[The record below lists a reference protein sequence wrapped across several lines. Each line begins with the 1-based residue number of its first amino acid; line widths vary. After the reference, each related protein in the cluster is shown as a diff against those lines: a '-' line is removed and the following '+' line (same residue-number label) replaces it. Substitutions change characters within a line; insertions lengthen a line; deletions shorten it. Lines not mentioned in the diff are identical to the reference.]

1 MDRDAILKR
10 ITELRDEIDVV
21 VRENLAY
28 NAYYT
33 HTVKEKNLYVAR
45 MLRLE
50 EIKRELDDMKAGRLQ
65 ETNKNR
71 DM

>member
-33 HTVKEKNLYVAR
+33 HTEKEKNLYTAR

-65 ETNKNR
+65 ETNKSRN
-71 DM
+71 M

>member
-1 MDRDAILKR
+1 MDQAAILKR
-10 ITELRDEIDVV
+10 ITELRDEIELV

-28 NAYYT
+28 DAYYT
-33 HTVKEKNLYVAR
+33 HTVKEKNLNVAR

>member
-1 MDRDAILKR
+1 MDQAAILKR
-10 ITELRDEIDVV
+10 ITELRDEIELV

-28 NAYYT
+28 DAYYT
-33 HTVKEKNLYVAR
+33 HTVKEKNLNVAR

-65 ETNKNR
+65 GTNKNR